1 MKLKKLLRAEELSS
15 RKTKIIRL
23 DYSHI
28 EGMEMPK
35 DSSSTA
41 DEEIKKQKQIEKA
54 EQKAKS
60 IVEKANEEAQNI
72 KDINQKNYEL
82 EMTAI
87 KQEYENKEIVLQQKF
102 TQHKEVLE
110 EEYKIKHEEL
120 QKERENISIQLEISK
135 EDIRQKVVK
144 EIIETVTNETKE
156 RVRGE
161 YTQLMKQV
169 HAILDQ
175 AIEKRRYLIKEFEHE
190 VADLVLLI
198 VQKIVKVISEED
210 RSVVIKNL
218 HHSLS
223 LLKDREHFL
232 IHVNTIDLSAVRDEV
247 DSMKKLLEIKGLITV
262 VEDST
267 IEPGGCVIET
277 ELGEVDARIST
288 QLLEMT
294 NKVREISPIKHAKF

>member
-28 EGMEMPK
+28 EGIEMPK

-54 EQKAKS
+54 EQKAKL

-87 KQEYENKEIVLQQKF
+87 KQEYENKEIVLQQQF
-102 TQHKEVLE
+102 TQHKEALE

-161 YTQLMKQV
+161 YAQLMKQV

-175 AIEKRRYLIKEFEHE
+175 AIEKRR
-190 VADLVLLI
+190 
-198 VQKIVKVISEED
+198 
-210 RSVVIKNL
+210 
-218 HHSLS
+218 LS
-223 LLKDREHFL
+223 Y
-232 IHVNTIDLSAVRDEV
+232 
-247 DSMKKLLEIKGLITV
+247 
-262 VEDST
+262 
-267 IEPGGCVIET
+267 
-277 ELGEVDARIST
+277 
-288 QLLEMT
+288 
-294 NKVREISPIKHAKF
+294 